1 MLELKKKTEKLAIVS
16 SGPTTIYAS
25 RQENLTNNLDFQA
38 FKYVE
43 PIKNRSKIEQDEVK
57 ETIE

>member
-43 PIKNRSKIEQDEVK
+43 PIKNRTKIEQDEV
-57 ETIE
+57 E